1 MCPMRDNVPLTDKQI
16 KYFCSLGCSVECE
29 IFFARYLKRLKVEYQ
44 HQMNMEG
51 LDGGQGTIQCCK

>member
-29 IFFARYLKRLKVEYQ
+29 IFLQGILNDLKLNTNIK
-44 HQMNMEG
+44 
-51 LDGGQGTIQCCK
+51 